1 MRVMMSLNGCYQNNS
16 HKEIK
21 KATRSFQLQFLL
33 ISALILPHFHYF
45 FAFENIPNGH
55 MSLKMV

>member
-1 MRVMMSLNGCYQNNS
+1 MMSLNGFYQNIS